1 MNWVKYA
8 GTYSIGWSSTV
19 SINYSALAVGASVQ
33 QWVSPRWLT
42 SSATSYVNYYCST
55 ATTAAV
61 APATTPTVTPSATIG
76 TSTVDLQSIGI
87 GGTATASSTAAALTT
102 TPSATL
108 SSGAW
113 VATPTW
119 TGTAPS
125 YTFNC

>member
-1 MNWVKYA
+1 MNWVKSA
-8 GTYSIGWSSTV
+8 GTYTIGWSSTL
-19 SINYSALAVGASVQ
+19 SINFSALAAGASVQ

-61 APATTPTVTPSATIG
+61 APATTPTVSTSSTIG

-87 GGTATASSTAAALTT
+87 GGAATASSTAAALTT

-108 SSGAW
+108 SAGAW
-113 VATPTW
+113 VSTPTW
-119 TGTAPS
+119 TGTAPA

>member
-1 MNWVKYA
+1 MNWVKSA
-8 GTYSIGWSSTV
+8 GTYTIGWSSTL
-19 SINYSALAVGASVQ
+19 SINFSALAAGASVQ

-61 APATTPTVTPSATIG
+61 APATTPTVSTSSTIG

-102 TPSATL
+102 SPSATL
-108 SSGAW
+108 SAGAW
-113 VATPTW
+113 VSTPTW
-119 TGTAPS
+119 TGTAPA

>member
-1 MNWVKYA
+1 MNWVKSA
-8 GTYSIGWSSTV
+8 GTYTIGWSSTV
-19 SINYSALAVGASVQ
+19 SINYSALAAGASVQ

-61 APATTPTVTPSATIG
+61 APATTPTVTSSATIG

-87 GGTATASSTAAALTT
+87 AGTATAGSTAAALTT
-102 TPSATL
+102 TANL

-119 TGTAPS
+119 TGTAPA